1 MVGEQC
7 MLSPSFISTM
17 SITVLKGRRIL
28 IILRN
33 VLDSFMIK
41 TLQKMGVE
49 GTYFNIEKAI
59 YDKPTANILNGEKL
73 KAYP

>member
-1 MVGEQC
+1 

-49 GTYFNIEKAI
+49 GTYLNVVKAT
-59 YDKPTANILNGEKL
+59 YDKSTANILNGEML
-73 KAYP
+73 KAFLHR